1 MGYKYCP
8 DSKVLCRILQVREEG
23 CPDVHIGGGG
33 VSDFFGQRGYPGYP
47 RDCSWKKL

>member
-23 CPDVHIGGGG
+23 CPDVHIGGG